1 MESGYNGSLV
11 MLMLIDGCL
20 AYIIG
25 RCIVLLTRVPVCS
38 KCDDWYW
45 SGTVLQNKVRPVIGF
60 R

>member
-11 MLMLIDGCL
+11 MLMMMLIDGCL

-45 SGTVLQNKVRPVIGF
+45 YTAAE
-60 R
+60 